1 MNLFIGNFGQASVIV
16 AFVAAAVAAY
26 GYFQAARGRALG
38 DADRGWL
45 RLARGAFFVH
55 GAAVLLVVGTLFN
68 IIHAHRYEYYY
79 AWAHSS
85 NHLPVH
91 FMISCFWEGQEGS
104 FLLWIFWHVLIGL
117 GIMKFNRQWEAPV
130 LAVFAAVQAFLVS
143 MILGVVVGTTKIGSS
158 PFILMREFMSDLPVW
173 KTQPDFVP
181 KDGNGLNALLQNYWM
196 VIHPPTLF

>member
-1 MNLFIGNFGQASVIV
+1 MNLFIGNLGQASVIV

-38 DADRGWL
+38 APDASWL

-55 GAAVLLVVGTLFN
+55 GAAVLLVVGALFN

-104 FLLWIFWHVLIGL
+104 FLLWIFWHVVIGL

-143 MILGVVVGTTKIGSS
+143 MILGVVVGGTK
-158 PFILMREFMSDLPVW
+158 
-173 KTQPDFVP
+173 
-181 KDGNGLNALLQNYWM
+181 
-196 VIHPPTLF
+196 